1 MHQSFNNEIII
12 AIIAGT
18 IMLLLLGCFISV
30 FVLFY
35 QKRRNKHTREKHQL
49 TVEFKQTLLQSQ
61 LEIQEQTMLTISQE
75 IHDNIGQVLSLAK
88 LNLGTI
94 DLNKPETLT
103 QKITDSRELVGKAI
117 QDLRN
122 LAKGLNTS
130 FIKEMGLLRSI
141 EYELDMVRRSGGFIT
156 RLNTLGIPVKLDT
169 QKELILFRI
178 VQEVFNN
185 IIKHAEATELLIEI
199 NFLPGVVTITITDN
213 GKGFD
218 FTLQDI
224 NENPNFGLG
233 LRNMQSRA
241 QLVGAQF
248 NLTSIPRIGT
258 TVILSLPF
266 SSP

>member
-1 MHQSFNNEIII
+1 MEKIDVEILIL
-12 AIIAGT
+12 AT
-18 IMLLLLGCFISV
+18 TVLLLLLGSFVIFMFILYRKKQRAHKEKES
-30 FVLFY
+30 LF
-35 QKRRNKHTREKHQL
+35 Q
-49 TVEFKQTLLQSQ
+49 QTILQSQ